1 MPSSAGF
8 TVTPQPDVKLLS
20 ADMAPRV
27 INALTADLIACRVSA
42 EVAAYICLR
51 LPIPAREQITL
62 ALFRHDLPTAMKL
75 LRQSI
80 L

>member
-1 MPSSAGF
+1 M
-8 TVTPQPDVKLLS
+8 V
-20 ADMAPRV
+20 PRA
-27 INALTADLIACRVSA
+27 IHALTADLIACRISA
-42 EVAAYICLR
+42 EVAAFIALR

-62 ALFRHDLPTAMKL
+62 ALFRHDLATAMKL